1 RLERCSLVLAPA
13 PELEMPTPAGF
24 APAGESDADMSRT
37 IRHDRTPSDDRDPRP
52 TGDSLR
58 DEEDVL
64 ADDPELGFDDELAD
78 EFAAPTDD
86 DTALDTEPVSAEDE
100 APADEDYASGP
111 DDALGLYLRQMGA
124 IPLLTRDKELSL
136 AQRLEHHR
144 NRFRAAALLCPRVLA
159 RTVEKFEQ
167 IAAGQTPLDPN
178 VDVYSS
184 EDLRLS
190 RMQVVSRLTN

>member
-1 RLERCSLVLAPA
+1 
-13 PELEMPTPAGF
+13 
-24 APAGESDADMSRT
+24 MSRM
-37 IRHDRTPSDDRDPRP
+37 IPHDQTLRDDRDDRP
-52 TGDSLR
+52 ADALAP
-58 DEEDVL
+58 EEAEELTDVEEI
-64 ADDPELGFDDELAD
+64 DGFDDDFDGPGE
-78 EFAAPTDD
+78 D
-86 DTALDTEPVSAEDE
+86 DTALEGEAPQ
-100 APADEDYASGP
+100 APADGTEEAGERAEGDYASGP

-136 AQRLEHHR
+136 ARRLEHHR
-144 NRFRAAALLCPRVLA
+144 NRFPAAALLCPRVLA

-190 RMQVVSRLTN
+190 RM